1 MKKLFTTRIGL
12 VLRFLITMG
21 LCTAPAFA
29 TEKAIHA
36 DDLNLDGFGEFKSI
50 TTPYQEEDEQD
61 AEPLDLIVIDRSAYN
76 VSLDVEVSH
85 YLSNPVTTGNLVSGD
100 YVGYI
105 KDSSNTIVELWILNP
120 DDRKE
125 DVGGVGVNRQ
135 QSVSSPKPSSTSGSQ
150 EIRKEGGVWMN

>member
-12 VLRFLITMG
+12 VLRFLLT
-21 LCTAPAFA
+21 LSFCTAPAFA
-29 TEKAIHA
+29 AEKAIHA

-50 TTPYQEEDEQD
+50 TTPYLEEDEQD
-61 AEPLDLIVIDRSAYN
+61 AEPLDLIVIDRSAYD

-85 YLSNPVTTGNLVSGD
+85 YLSYPVTTGNLVSGD

-125 DVGGVGVNRQ
+125 NVGSVGVNRQ
-135 QSVSSPKPSSTSGSQ
+135 QSVSSPKPSSASGSQ
-150 EIRKEGGVWMN
+150 KIRKEGDVWVN